1 MKERGLEGK
10 VVSRVLHSHF
20 HSIPVSVVSFTMT
33 DKDHDLAHSSLLASK
48 YSPFS
53 IHRVSSHL
61 ANSASLS
68 GRSAIGI
75 LFTST
80 WNLYPLFPLRL
91 PQLKDSHISGA
102 AKN

>member
-1 MKERGLEGK
+1 MRECGLEGGA
-10 VVSRVLHSHF
+10 VSRDPHSHF
-20 HSIPVSVVSFTMT
+20 PLPFSVVSFTLT

-80 WNLYPLFPLRL
+80 WNLYPLIPLRL

-102 AKN
+102 AKNL